1 MNALELP
8 GLTARIDAGL
18 LIELSGEDQLCGK
31 GLLFA
36 VIWSKNVA
44 ALGSSDKVS
53 PAPSDGA
60 QAPMQPLQAMER
72 LARIYQRG

>member
-36 VIWSKNVA
+36 VIWSRSVNKLDA
-44 ALGSSDKVS
+44 ANQERPSLTRGVS
-53 PAPSDGA
+53 PYLLE
-60 QAPMQPLQAMER
+60 MQKREADLR
-72 LARIYQRG
+72 RHSR